1 MGHIKINKEL
11 LEILGDYNL
20 FMDSPK
26 STSMPLRVTKNKNN
40 HPSSLYEEQTLYSVK
55 DLGETMID
63 CEVRYKNPNNYSFQI
78 LIDHLTNKV
87 LARLDEGNGTHRNN
101 CKDIPLDQQ
110 MITTPHFHKYDTK
123 GRFIAYKTQAL
134 EETKSSPLPIQEGF
148 QLFCQEEKISSNN
161 DFAISIEIQE
171 NGVLPLEHDN
181 DPLNGIVF

>member
-63 CEVRYKNPNNYSFQI
+63 CEVRYK
-78 LIDHLTNKV
+78 
-87 LARLDEGNGTHRNN
+87 
-101 CKDIPLDQQ
+101 
-110 MITTPHFHKYDTK
+110 TPTIIHS
-123 GRFIAYKTQAL
+123 RF
-134 EETKSSPLPIQEGF
+134 
-148 QLFCQEEKISSNN
+148 
-161 DFAISIEIQE
+161 
-171 NGVLPLEHDN
+171 
-181 DPLNGIVF
+181 